1 MRSRL
6 WATSLAIAICV
17 STALAQHDTKKPTG
31 SASAA
36 PSMPSPEPGPEM
48 RRLLEAF
55 SGTWSITYRY
65 DPSDTIKVT
74 KSTDARPARSKP
86 PKQ

>member
-1 MRSRL
+1 MMIRGVNRFGS
-6 WATSLAIAICV
+6 
-17 STALAQHDTKKPTG
+17 HDSG
-31 SASAA
+31 
-36 PSMPSPEPGPEM
+36 GHI
-48 RRLLEAF
+48 F

>member
-1 MRSRL
+1 MRLRV
-6 WATSLAIAICV
+6 WTTSLAIAICV
-17 STALAQHDTKKPTG
+17 STALAQQDMKKPAG

-36 PSMPSPEPGPEM
+36 PSMPNAEPGPEM

-65 DPSDTIKVT
+65 DPSDTIQVT
-74 KSTDARPARSKP
+74 KSTDAEPARSKP